1 MIFPSY
7 RILFRI
13 VSCLFL
19 SGIPSR
25 GFPEILLEPFAYAA
39 DTTIVE
45 ANGGT
50 GFGGPWVQHAHWPTD
65 QGAFLRVTEPSL
77 LWPEQNIIGGHLRF
91 HGGNGSYRQHVVRR
105 PLAAALAPG
114 DYVLSFV
121 YQNSNPSASG
131 SSSDLAFRGTNDT
144 SLRVTLY
151 QSTQLL
157 INGNETGLQ
166 ITPNTPQLIQLR
178 LILNG
183 PGQSDSLSLWLNPEP
198 GTMDAPGYTSNS
210 LDFGSPNTLEISAW
224 GNQTIG
230 WDSVRL
236 LTTEAFLNPPPQ
248 APVVQERDPWQWPFA
263 RNSIWNTPRGA
274 DAQLV
279 PANLPL
285 TFDGGTPYLGLD
297 LERHVKVTDDAPLRP
312 IYPPRGEDW
321 PYVWPGNDAFAKP
334 NTAQWADLPLPDD
347 FLKADNN
354 PPHTP
359 NGCTT
364 FLMPDGRTLRQMQ
377 PTVRLWDDAYP
388 DRRIV
393 GWPAAPVDLYGPGIT
408 GSHFGSGLSTLGGSL
423 RVGELSSPEPIR
435 HALKLNI
442 WVRHLHYGES
452 KGFRWPADRADS
464 YASPETYT
472 GTNPALQM
480 GALLVLPANV
490 TPEALNITSA
500 PALKIFA
507 ALRDYGCYI
516 SDDTAW
522 NAYDFCA
529 EEGVVAEVAAMG
541 HTLGGYHGQLNEEL
555 KRIINALHVVN
566 DNSPQT
572 PGGAGPRM
580 APLAPRLV
588 DPIFTQPLQV
598 SAEREEDAVLLSWSG
613 PASWLPHSYELQ
625 RKLGDNDW
633 EILGHID
640 SESFTD
646 TPGSPDQALRY
657 RIRGIDSGS
666 SNAGTWAEI
675 HLAARRSDYEIW
687 LQERALTDGQM
698 LTLGGHVIDTWSA
711 FVMGADPEDTTGSSL
726 LRAGGLSSEVPDRIP
741 FEGIANRVYRLQHT
755 GDLTTSDWQ
764 TLGEPLT
771 GEGPLFF
778 MIPPVAAPGF
788 FRLTVEP
795 AAP

>member
-1 MIFPSY
+1 MFQAHRTLHFIPLMLLTCSMPFYAFPD
-7 RILFRI
+7 
-13 VSCLFL
+13 VMT
-19 SGIPSR
+19 
-25 GFPEILLEPFAYAA
+25 ENFAYPA
-39 DTTIVE
+39 DTSVVGG
-45 ANGGT
+45 NGGF
-50 GFGGPWVQHAHWPTD
+50 GFGGPWVQHALYPD
-65 QGAFLRVTEPSL
+65 DLGPFLRVTDPSL
-77 LWPEQNIIGGHLRF
+77 PWPEQNVIGGHLRF
-91 HGGNGSYRQHVVRR
+91 HGGNGSYRHHVVRR
-105 PLAAALAPG
+105 PLTSALAPG
-114 DYVLSFV
+114 DYMLSFI
-121 YQNSNPSASG
+121 YQNSNPSASD
-131 SSSDLAFRGTNDT
+131 SSSYLAFRGTNDT
-144 SLRVTLY
+144 LLRVMLY

-157 INGNETGLQ
+157 INGNETGLH
-166 ITPNTPQLIQLR
+166 ITPNTPQLLQLR
-178 LILNG
+178 LVLNG
-183 PGQSDSLSLWLNPEP
+183 PGQADSLSLWLNPEP
-198 GTMDAPGYTSNS
+198 GTVDDPGYSNNS
-210 LDFGSPNTLEISAW
+210 IDFGSLNTLEVSAW

-236 LTTEAFLNPPPQ
+236 LTTENFLNPPPK

-442 WVRHLHYGES
+442 WVRHLYYGES

-464 YASPETYT
+464 YASAETYT

-480 GALLVLPANV
+480 GSLLVLPANV
-490 TPEALNITSA
+490 TPESLNITSA

-541 HTLGGYHGQLNEEL
+541 YTLGGYSGQLNEEL
-555 KRIINALHVVN
+555 KRIIAALHVVN
-566 DNSPQT
+566 DNTPQT

-588 DPIFTQPLQV
+588 DPTFTQPLQF
-598 SAEREEDAVLLSWSG
+598 SAERQNDQVVLAWSG
-613 PASWLPHSYELQ
+613 PASWLPNAYELQ
-625 RKLGDNDW
+625 RKTGENDW
-633 EILGHID
+633 EALP
-640 SESFTD
+640 EVAEYTRTD
-646 TPGSPDQALRY
+646 APENPNQTLSY
-657 RIRGIDSGS
+657 RVRGIDHTT
-666 SNAGTWAEI
+666 SNAGTWAEFT
-675 HLAARRSDYEIW
+675 LPAQNAAYEAW
-687 LQERALTDGQM
+687 LLQYDLTDGEM
-698 LTLGGHVIDTWSA
+698 LSIGGHVIDSWSA
-711 FVMGADPEDTTGSSL
+711 FVMAAIPGDTTGESL
-726 LRAGGLSSEVPDRIP
+726 LRTSWASSGPAESLTFTGNPDRI
-741 FEGIANRVYRLQHT
+741 YRLQISESLLLPNWQNS
-755 GDLTTSDWQ
+755 GD
-764 TLGEPLT
+764 PLT
-771 GEGPLFF
+771 GEGPLTFP
-778 MIPPVAAPGF
+778 IPQASTPRF
-788 FRLTVEP
+788 FRITVDLL
-795 AAP
+795 